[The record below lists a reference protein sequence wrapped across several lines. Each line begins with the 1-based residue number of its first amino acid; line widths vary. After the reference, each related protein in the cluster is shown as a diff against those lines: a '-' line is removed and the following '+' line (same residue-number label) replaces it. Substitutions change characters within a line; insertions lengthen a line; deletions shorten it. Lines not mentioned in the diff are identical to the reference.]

1 MTCFNRSKL
10 YRPIIFYLILSFSLV
25 ATLPAKSFATFVSS
39 AMSQDISS
47 SSDFLRDNEL
57 VKIQKVLESK
67 VIEQR
72 LTDLGLDPGEIK
84 EKVKQ
89 LSDEEIHYFATQL
102 DSLNAGGSV
111 GGVVIGLLVIV
122 ILVLV
127 ILQLTGH
134 KIIVE

>member
-1 MTCFNRSKL
+1 M
-10 YRPIIFYLILSFSLV
+10 
-25 ATLPAKSFATFVSS
+25 
-39 AMSQDISS
+39 
-47 SSDFLRDNEL
+47 RDNEF

-72 LTDLGLDPGEIK
+72 LTDLGLNPGEIK
-84 EKVKQ
+84 ERVKQ

-102 DSLNAGGSV
+102 ESLNAGGDI
-111 GGVVIGLLVIV
+111 GGVIISLLIIV

-134 KIIVE
+134 KIIIQ